1 VIAFFRSLYPLLDAG
16 TRRRLWLAAAGLL
29 ALAVLEALALAALV
43 PLMQILTAPNL
54 QPDSSVVSTL
64 SHALGN
70 PTPKQLAAYLGVFAF
85 VLYLVKSVAGIAI
98 MRWTTTVALVQESEM
113 ARRLMAVYLHA
124 PYRFHLERNSAEFL
138 RTLTGSF
145 QQIFRSALVQGLSAM
160 GDLFSVVFV
169 GIVLAI
175 SDPVLAV
182 LAGVYFLV
190 VTATYQRIAHR
201 VIGQAARQIHEEQA
215 TDFRTIYQSLS
226 AVKEVKVRG
235 AEEHFTDEV
244 YRLRRGL
251 VPAYRTMSLVSV
263 TPRYVLELAMV
274 GAAALI
280 SAVAFSTE
288 SVSAATATIAVFV
301 AGGFRMLAPLNKVI
315 FGISQA
321 RAALPAVNQVR
332 DDFATLDD
340 SPTVV
345 DDASVRIDAEALRPK
360 LTLHS
365 VSFSYVPQV
374 PVIDQVTLVVHPGE
388 AIGLVGGSG
397 AGKSTLVDLLLGLL
411 EPDEGDILI
420 DGWPIKS
427 VRRQWQQMVGYVPQ
441 AIALF
446 DDTVRANVALG
457 VPRDRVDETRFW
469 DALAL
474 AQLDDVVRALP
485 RGADNLV
492 GEAGVQLS
500 GGQRQRM
507 GVARALYHDPKVL
520 MFDEATSALDNE
532 TEFKLTE
539 VLETFR
545 GRLTT
550 ITIAHRLSTVR
561 RCDRLF
567 YLEHGRVLAQG
578 TFAELNATIPGFA
591 RMVELAAVET

>member
-1 VIAFFRSLYPLLDAG
+1 
-16 TRRRLWLAAAGLL
+16 
-29 ALAVLEALALAALV
+29 
-43 PLMQILTAPNL
+43 
-54 QPDSSVVSTL
+54 
-64 SHALGN
+64 
-70 PTPKQLAAYLGVFAF
+70 
-85 VLYLVKSVAGIAI
+85 
-98 MRWTTTVALVQESEM
+98 
-113 ARRLMAVYLHA
+113 
-124 PYRFHLERNSAEFL
+124 
-138 RTLTGSF
+138 
-145 QQIFRSALVQGLSAM
+145 
-160 GDLFSVVFV
+160 
-169 GIVLAI
+169 
-175 SDPVLAV
+175 
-182 LAGVYFLV
+182 
-190 VTATYQRIAHR
+190 
-201 VIGQAARQIHEEQA
+201 
-215 TDFRTIYQSLS
+215 
-226 AVKEVKVRG
+226 
-235 AEEHFTDEV
+235 
-244 YRLRRGL
+244 
-251 VPAYRTMSLVSV
+251 
-263 TPRYVLELAMV
+263 
-274 GAAALI
+274 
-280 SAVAFSTE
+280 
-288 SVSAATATIAVFV
+288 
-301 AGGFRMLAPLNKVI
+301 
-315 FGISQA
+315 
-321 RAALPAVNQVR
+321 
-332 DDFATLDD
+332 
-340 SPTVV
+340 
-345 DDASVRIDAEALRPK
+345 
-360 LTLHS
+360 

-485 RGADNLV
+485 HGADNLV